1 MVICLIGGL
10 IYVVILFLSTYTEGA
25 VLTATTRQTLYQ
37 NIIVI
42 APGHCDCTAGQN
54 VEFQQRPAGST
65 ALWKQP
71 SVASWQDAGRGC
83 VVVWVGVCELLL
95 DCSI

>member
-1 MVICLIGGL
+1 M
-10 IYVVILFLSTYTEGA
+10 
-25 VLTATTRQTLYQ
+25 LTATTRQTLYQ

-42 APGHCDCTAGQN
+42 APGTATALQAGQN
-54 VEFQQRPAGST
+54 VVAARPAGYPLRST

-71 SVASWQDAGRGC
+71 SVASWQDAGRGRGRGC
-83 VVVWVGVCELLL
+83 VVVWVGVGELLL